1 MSVPISEIIRILISQ
16 NSMKERLAKSK
27 DNSKAVVAAASKL
40 LKIVYWIIKER
51 REYVCSKI

>member
-1 MSVPISEIIRILISQ
+1 
-16 NSMKERLAKSK
+16 MKERLAKSK